1 MGQGNGQS
9 SLYRVIWRWH
19 FYAGLCIIPMI
30 LILSVTGAIYLFKP
44 QVERWEERAFQ
55 GLPTTGAVAPSF
67 QRDAALA
74 AFPGSRLLYY
84 RLPERTGDAALVHLE
99 LRGHGQVMRDVFVSP
114 QGTVLGAFDP
124 DRRAMEIV
132 HDIHGQLMLG
142 HRGSWLV
149 ELAASWAIVLIATG
163 LYLWWPKGNGFSG
176 ILWPRFGLGRRI
188 LLRDLH
194 AVTGFWVSGFAMVL
208 LLTGLPWAEVWGSG
222 FKSIRTEMGW
232 MKGEQDWTI
241 GGRSAGGEHAVHMTG
256 ALTMQNVE
264 LQGPIHAGTP
274 HSINQP
280 ASASLGLDRLV
291 AKAETEHLAF
301 PVIVVPPAGSNSPWT
316 VRSDSQNRPLRVTIK
331 YDPRDGRELS
341 REPFGDKHIIDR
353 VVGYGIAWHEGQLFG
368 LANQL
373 IGTFTALALVTLS
386 VTGFLSWRRRKPEG
400 RLGAPPTL
408 PARLDGIGIRLVA
421 VLFLLALPM
430 FALSVAILWGLDKF
444 ALPRLPVLGRWL
456 GMRDAAATHLPEFS
470 K

>member
-1 MGQGNGQS
+1 MAQGNGQS

-19 FYAGLCIIPMI
+19 FYAGLFIIPMI

-55 GLPTTGAVAPSF
+55 GLPMTGTMAPSF
-67 QRDAALA
+67 QREAALA
-74 AFPGSRLLYY
+74 AFPGSRFLYY

-99 LRGHGQVMRDVFVSP
+99 LPGHGKVMRDVFVSP
-114 QGTVLGAFDP
+114 QGSVMGAFDP
-124 DRRAMEIV
+124 DRRVMEIV

-163 LYLWWPKGNGFSG
+163 LYLWWPRGNGFSG

-194 AVTGFWVSGFAMVL
+194 AVTGFWVAGFAMVL
-208 LLTGLPWAEVWGSG
+208 LLTGLPWADVWGSG
-222 FKSIRTEMGW
+222 FKAIRTEMGW
-232 MKGEQDWTI
+232 IKGEQDWTV
-241 GGRSAGGEHAVHMTG
+241 GGRAVGNEHAMHMSG
-256 ALTMQNVE
+256 AQSMQ
-264 LQGPIHAGTP
+264 QGQPPKPGHASAHPST
-274 HSINQP
+274 NYP
-280 ASASLGLDRLV
+280 ASAMLDLLV
-291 AKAETEHLAF
+291 AKAEAEHLSF
-301 PVIVVPPAGSNSPWT
+301 PVLVAPPEGPASSWT
-316 VRSDSQNRPLRVTIK
+316 IRSDSQNRPLRVTIK

-341 REPFGDKHIIDR
+341 REAFGDKHVVDR

-368 LANQL
+368 MANQL

-386 VTGFLSWRRRKPEG
+386 ITGFLSWRRRKPDG
-400 RLGAPPTL
+400 RLGAPPPL
-408 PARLDGIGIRLVA
+408 PARLDGTGIRVIA

-430 FALSVAILWGLDKF
+430 FAMSVAFLWVLDKF

-456 GMRDAAATHLPEFS
+456 GMRDAAQC
-470 K
+470 